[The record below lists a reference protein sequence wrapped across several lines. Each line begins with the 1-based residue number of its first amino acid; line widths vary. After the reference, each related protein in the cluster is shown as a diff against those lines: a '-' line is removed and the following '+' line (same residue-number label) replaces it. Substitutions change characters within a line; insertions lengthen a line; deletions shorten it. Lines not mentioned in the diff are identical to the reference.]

1 MLVTY
6 VELQDAIKEVNDIQ
20 TGGNTMNDLTKNSE
34 SQSLKTGLTRSVSTV
49 LLNTIIILSRL
60 E

>member
-6 VELQDAIKEVNDIQ
+6 VELQDAIKEVNDIH

-34 SQSLKTGLTRSVSTV
+34 SQSLKTGLTGSVSTV

>member
-60 E
+60 

>member
-6 VELQDAIKEVNDIQ
+6 VELQDAIKEVNDIH